1 MQIKLRDA
9 HFSKFSEAIVSS
21 VSRHMKILFVINPIS
36 GATSN
41 DEAILLIHKK
51 AAEKHIDFKF
61 FYTTSENDDDMVQR
75 QLQDYKPDRVIACGG
90 DGTVQLVAKN
100 LMNKDI
106 PVGIIPLGSA
116 NGLAT
121 ALRLPTNPR
130 CNRSGID
137 EPGGLCWTFSV
148 STMTISAHT
157 LLTSNKCKL
166 VKNYEIEGDRGMI
179 GYAKHLL
186 QSIKDS
192 PLLKYT
198 VRTSEQRYE
207 KEGYM
212 IVIANA
218 NMYGTGIR
226 ISHGS
231 VSDGKFEISNI
242 EKVALDEV
250 IKAGLTKF
258 NVFVDKDMF
267 SDVISCEGAEIQ
279 INQKVDFQIDGEYM
293 GEVDHLKVSIH
304 PSAIPVLVTN
314 E

>member
-1 MQIKLRDA
+1 MRL
-9 HFSKFSEAIVSS
+9 
-21 VSRHMKILFVINPIS
+21 LFVINPIS
-36 GATSN
+36 GATNN

-51 AAEKHIDFKF
+51 AAQKNIDFKF
-61 FYTTSENDDDMVQR
+61 FYTSSENNDD
-75 QLQDYKPDRVIACGG
+75 LIQDQVTDYRPNRVIACGG

-121 ALRLPTNPR
+121 ALRLPTKLEEAIDLIFEQPKIIMLDILRFNNGHI
-130 CNRSGID
+130 CTHLADVGIN
-137 EPGGLCWTFSV
+137 
-148 STMTISAHT
+148 A
-157 LLTSNKCKL
+157 KL
-166 VKNYEIEGDRGMI
+166 VKNYEAEGERGML

-186 QSIKDS
+186 PSIKES
-192 PLLKYT
+192 PLFKYS
-198 VRTSEQRYE
+198 VRTSDQSYE

-226 ISHGS
+226 ISEGS

-242 EKVALDEV
+242 EKVALDEA
-250 IKAGLTKF
+250 IKAGLTRY
-258 NVFVDKDMF
+258 NVFIDKDMF
-267 SDVISCEGAEIQ
+267 SDVISCDGAEIH

-293 GEVDHLKVSIH
+293 GMVDYLKVSIH
-304 PSAIPVLVTN
+304 PSAIPVLVRN

>member
-1 MQIKLRDA
+1 
-9 HFSKFSEAIVSS
+9 
-21 VSRHMKILFVINPIS
+21 MKILFVINPIS

-51 AAEKHIDFKF
+51 AAEKRIDFKF
-61 FYTTSENDDDMVQR
+61 FYTTAENNDDLVQA

-106 PVGIIPLGSA
+106 PVGIVPLGSA

-121 ALRLPTNPR
+121 ALRLPTRLEDAIDLVFDQPR
-130 CNRSGID
+130 RIMLDLLRFNDDHICTHLADVGIN
-137 EPGGLCWTFSV
+137 
-148 STMTISAHT
+148 A
-157 LLTSNKCKL
+157 KL

-198 VRTSEQRYE
+198 VRTSEQLYE

-242 EKVALDEV
+242 EKVALDEA
-250 IKAGLTKF
+250 IKAGLTRF
-258 NVFVDKDMF
+258 NVFIDKDMF

-293 GEVDHLKVSIH
+293 GEVDHLTVSIH

>member
-1 MQIKLRDA
+1 
-9 HFSKFSEAIVSS
+9 
-21 VSRHMKILFVINPIS
+21 MKILFVINPIS

-51 AAEKHIDFKF
+51 AVEKHIDFKF
-61 FYTTSENDDDMVQR
+61 FYTTAENNDDLVQA

-106 PVGIIPLGSA
+106 PVGIVPLGSA

-121 ALRLPTNPR
+121 ALRLPTRLEDAIDLVFDQPR
-130 CNRSGID
+130 RIMLDLLRFNDDHICTHLADVGIN
-137 EPGGLCWTFSV
+137 
-148 STMTISAHT
+148 A
-157 LLTSNKCKL
+157 KL

-198 VRTSEQRYE
+198 VRTSEQLYE

-242 EKVALDEV
+242 EKVALDEA
-250 IKAGLTKF
+250 IKAGLTRF
-258 NVFVDKDMF
+258 NVFIDKDMF

-293 GEVDHLKVSIH
+293 GEVDHLTVSIH

>member
-1 MQIKLRDA
+1 
-9 HFSKFSEAIVSS
+9 
-21 VSRHMKILFVINPIS
+21 MKILFVINPIS

-51 AAEKHIDFKF
+51 AAEKEVDFKF
-61 FYTTSENDDDMVQR
+61 LYTTAENSDDSIQT
-75 QLQDYKPDRVIACGG
+75 QLQDFRPDRVIACGG

-100 LMNKDI
+100 LMNKGVPI
-106 PVGIIPLGSA
+106 GIIPLGSA

-121 ALRLPTNPR
+121 ALRLPSKLEDAIELVFNKPNEIMLDLLRFNDDHICTHLADL
-130 CNRSGID
+130 GIN
-137 EPGGLCWTFSV
+137 
-148 STMTISAHT
+148 A
-157 LLTSNKCKL
+157 KL
-166 VKNYEIEGDRGMI
+166 VKNFEAQGDRGML

-186 QSIKDS
+186 QSIKES
-192 PLLKYT
+192 PLLQYT
-198 VRTSEQRYE
+198 VRTSSQSYE

-226 ISHGS
+226 ISNGN

-242 EKVALDEV
+242 EKVALDEA
-250 IKAGLTKF
+250 IKAGLTRF
-258 NVFVDKDMF
+258 NVFIDRDMF
-267 SDVISCEGAEIQ
+267 SDVISCDGAEIQ

-293 GEVDHLKVSIH
+293 GQVDKLKVSIH
-304 PSAIPVLVTN
+304 PSAIPVLVSN

>member
-1 MQIKLRDA
+1 
-9 HFSKFSEAIVSS
+9 
-21 VSRHMKILFVINPIS
+21 MKILFVINPIS

-51 AAEKHIDFKF
+51 AVEKRIDFKF
-61 FYTTSENDDDMVQR
+61 FYTTSENNDDLLQG
-75 QLQDYKPDRVIACGG
+75 QLQDYKPHRVIACGG

-121 ALRLPTNPR
+121 ALRLPTR
-130 CNRSGID
+130 LEDAIDLVFD
-137 EPGGLCWTFSV
+137 EPRRINLD
-148 STMTISAHT
+148 
-157 LLTSNKCKL
+157 LLRFNDDHICTHLADIGINAKL
-166 VKNYEIEGDRGMI
+166 VKNYEIEGDRGMM

-198 VRTSEQRYE
+198 VRTSEQLYE

-242 EKVALDEV
+242 EKVALDEA
-250 IKAGLTKF
+250 IKAGLTRF
-258 NVFVDKDMF
+258 NVFIDKDMF

-304 PSAIPVLVTN
+304 PSAIRVLVTN